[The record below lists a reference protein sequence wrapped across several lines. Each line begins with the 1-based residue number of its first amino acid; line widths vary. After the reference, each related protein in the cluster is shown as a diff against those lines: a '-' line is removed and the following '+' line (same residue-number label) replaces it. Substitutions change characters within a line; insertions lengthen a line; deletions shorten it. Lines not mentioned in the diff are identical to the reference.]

1 MSRFPWITAVIGTV
15 IALVPPGRDMIEGAF
30 FATEALTR
38 NIARPLVMIG
48 IGILAAIAVVEWYVR
63 SFLHRRRQPA
73 ANNSNGAPGG

>member
-1 MSRFPWITAVIGTV
+1 MSRFPWITTVIGIV

-30 FATEALTR
+30 FSSEALTR